1 MKPDS
6 IFNSAM
12 CSPEE
17 YNDSVVPTTHKS
29 QLLRPKA
36 DPHLQEAGERVQATA
51 EELERLVAWG
61 AGNEKHSGRHLSAE
75 IAARPARRSTIRQ
88 PPRFAT
94 ATGAAEDS
102 SRCPM
107 NGQRRLPSADLHLAS
122 LPLISDATLPDTLA
136 TC

>member
-1 MKPDS
+1 
-6 IFNSAM
+6 M

-75 IAARPARRSTIRQ
+75 IAARPRERAFCSRLKRRVPHQ
-88 PPRFAT
+88 PEPVYPNIWVIGVQIPEKLR
-94 ATGAAEDS
+94 
-102 SRCPM
+102 
-107 NGQRRLPSADLHLAS
+107 
-122 LPLISDATLPDTLA
+122 
-136 TC
+136 